1 MATTKKNAYTK
12 AKTTAKAKTNTAKAK
27 TTTKAKK
34 TAPKRPKSWADVN
47 GRMRVWGKEVEYK
60 KSSFMSYST
69 SVGAKNEDEEYDN
82 VYYNVRF
89 RKDEHPDLEG
99 AFEINVKAGFL
110 TVTTD
115 KKGKCY
121 PAVMVLDYE
130 VVDEDS
136 DEDDEDDDLPF

>member
-1 MATTKKNAYTK
+1 MATTKKNASTK
-12 AKTTAKAKTNTAKAK
+12 AKTTAKAKK
-27 TTTKAKK
+27 TT
-34 TAPKRPKSWADVN
+34 PKRPKSWADVS
-47 GRMRVWGKEVEYK
+47 GRMRVWGKEIEYK

-115 KKGKCY
+115 KKGNCY

-130 VVDEDS
+130 VVDED
-136 DEDDEDDDLPF
+136 DEDDEGGDDLPF

>member
-1 MATTKKNAYTK
+1 MATTKKNAS
-12 AKTTAKAKTNTAKAK
+12 
-27 TTTKAKK
+27 TKAKK
-34 TAPKRPKSWADVN
+34 TAPKRPKSWADVS
-47 GRMRVWGKEVEYK
+47 GRMRVWGKEVNYK

-89 RKDEHPDLEG
+89 RKDEHPDRDG

-110 TVTTD
+110 TATTD
-115 KKGKCY
+115 KKGNCY

-136 DEDDEDDDLPF
+136 DEDDDLPL

>member
-1 MATTKKNAYTK
+1 MATTKKNASTK
-12 AKTTAKAKTNTAKAK
+12 AKEKV
-27 TTTKAKK
+27 KK
-34 TAPKRPKSWADVN
+34 TAPKRHKSWADVC

-89 RKDEHPDLEG
+89 RKDEHPDIEG
-99 AFEINVKAGFL
+99 AFEINVKTGFL

-115 KKGKCY
+115 RKGNTY
-121 PAVMVLDYE
+121 PAVMVLDYD
-130 VVDEDS
+130 VVE
-136 DEDDEDDDLPF
+136 DEDDEDDEDDLPF

>member
-1 MATTKKNAYTK
+1 MATTKKNASTK
-12 AKTTAKAKTNTAKAK
+12 AKNTTAKAKK
-27 TTTKAKK
+27 TT
-34 TAPKRPKSWADVN
+34 PKRPKSWADVC

-69 SVGAKNEDEEYDN
+69 SVGVKNEDEEYDN

-89 RKDEHPDLEG
+89 RKDEHPDIEG

-115 KKGKCY
+115 KKGNCY
-121 PAVMVLDYE
+121 HAVMVLDYE

-136 DEDDEDDDLPF
+136 DEDDEDSDEDDDLPF

>member
-1 MATTKKNAYTK
+1 MATKKTTKSSAEAKKTTK
-12 AKTTAKAKTNTAKAK
+12 AKTTKAKT
-27 TTTKAKK
+27 
-34 TAPKRPKSWADVN
+34 PKRPKSWADVN

-115 KKGKCY
+115 KKGNCY

-130 VVDEDS
+130 VVDDS
-136 DEDDEDDDLPF
+136 DEDDEDSDEDEDDDLPF

>member
-1 MATTKKNAYTK
+1 MATKK
-12 AKTTAKAKTNTAKAK
+12 KTNAKANANH
-27 TTTKAKK
+27 
-34 TAPKRPKSWADVN
+34 PKSWADVS
-47 GRMRVWGKEVEYK
+47 GRMRLWGKEIEYK
-60 KSSFMSYST
+60 KSSFISYST
-69 SVGAKNEDEEYDN
+69 SIGAKNDDGEYDN

-89 RKDEHPDLEG
+89 RKDEHPDIEG

-115 KKGKCY
+115 KKANCY

-136 DEDDEDDDLPF
+136 DEDEE